1 MYNRY
6 DVLKK
11 FEASSEFYNN
21 VVYPN
26 IEKYR
31 KGDIKIAIKDK
42 NGRNLEGAK
51 VKITQ
56 ISHEFKFGA
65 NLFMLEELETD
76 EKNSIYKD
84 SFKKIFNIATLPFY
98 WNSIEPEKGK
108 TRYHK
113 DAEKYYR
120 RPSIDLCM
128 EYCEENGIEPREH
141 ALAYENHFPEWLY
154 NASVDEIKS
163 AYEHRCS
170 EISKRYA
177 SRIPTIEVT
186 NEMLWWEG
194 KTAFYNEPDYIEW
207 CFKTAERYFPN
218 NKLSINEATEECF
231 CDVPRSTARYY
242 AYIEANMLKGARID
256 AIGTQFHMFYERNGE
271 LDKSR
276 SLYNP
281 KNLYDRFDLYSN
293 LTNEIQITEIT
304 IPAYSNNKD
313 DEEIQAKI
321 IEYLYTLW
329 FSHHKIKQIIY
340 WNLVDGYAYVPN
352 PTPEKIRMS
361 QGDMTL
367 GENRFYGGLLRFDL
381 SRKPA
386 YDTLDYLIN
395 KKWKTDLDFDNTGSV
410 EFRGFYGDYEIQI
423 KTDNG
428 IVTKKFTLSS
438 ECENDITLVI

>member
-1 MYNRY
+1 
-6 DVLKK
+6 
-11 FEASSEFYNN
+11 
-21 VVYPN
+21 
-26 IEKYR
+26 
-31 KGDIKIAIKDK
+31 
-42 NGRNLEGAK
+42 
-51 VKITQ
+51 
-56 ISHEFKFGA
+56 
-65 NLFMLEELETD
+65 
-76 EKNSIYKD
+76 
-84 SFKKIFNIATLPFY
+84 
-98 WNSIEPEKGK
+98 
-108 TRYHK
+108 
-113 DAEKYYR
+113 
-120 RPSIDLCM
+120 
-128 EYCEENGIEPREH
+128 
-141 ALAYENHFPEWLY
+141 
-154 NASVDEIKS
+154 
-163 AYEHRCS
+163 
-170 EISKRYA
+170 
-177 SRIPTIEVT
+177 
-186 NEMLWWEG
+186 MLWWEG

-329 FSHHKIKQIIY
+329 FSHPKIKQIIY

-395 KKWKTDLDFDNTGSV
+395 KKWKTELDFDNTGSV